1 MNASSVPA
9 LRKPRIDGTET
20 ASHGSRIIVLTVVP
34 QKMPTARGQGDEDL
48 GGVGV
53 ERGATAVTMMTVT
66 QNFSP
71 WGILARN
78 SRVDRRGEP
87 DVRLQGPLAGQPGL
101 VERRLDRRGLA
112 EADVAL
118 LDLSVVLGRLLP
130 RHPPDF
136 FGAHDRADRQGRGI
150 EGVAARHHRRRVQ
163 HGSTRPWCAASSI
176 RSLTAPLPR
185 NCISQRVSR

>member
-1 MNASSVPA
+1 MGVATAEDAEHERILGPGVAEAAHRRHRDGVPR
-9 LRKPRIDGTET
+9 LQD
-20 ASHGSRIIVLTVVP
+20 HIVLTVVP
-34 QKMPTARGQGDEDL
+34 PEDAPPPA
-48 GGVGV
+48 VRAMKISSV
-53 ERGATAVTMMTVT
+53 VWAWSGAPRPGLAMMTVT

-87 DVRLQGPLAGQPGL
+87 DVRVQGPLVAGQLGL

-118 LDLSVVLGRLLP
+118 LDLSVVLGTLLP

-136 FGAHDRADRQGRGI
+136 FGAHDRADRQGRGGRGGGSHDTI
-150 EGVAARHHRRRVQ
+150 AVESNAWQHPTVVRR
-163 HGSTRPWCAASSI
+163 I
-176 RSLTAPLPR
+176 
-185 NCISQRVSR
+185 